1 MWLGSALTLRGLLAA
16 SVLILDTMNRFR
28 PITQRFTGKGDM
40 LALVLK
46 GILKIKRV
54 RNRSLEEKVKMQ
66 MIRMMG
72 KYLNNLGQPPSYPPS
87 T

>member
-1 MWLGSALTLRGLLAA
+1 MWMGSAQEVLLAV
-16 SVLILDTMNRFR
+16 SVLILDINRFR
-28 PITQRFTGKGDM
+28 PITQIFTGRGDM

-72 KYLNNLGQPPSYPPS
+72 KYLNNETLKILRRLD
-87 T
+87 